1 MKRRDFN
8 QLIAL
13 GTLGL
18 AYSSPTYNKKISLA
32 QWSLH
37 RTIKIKKEL
46 SPNDFSIKAREM
58 GFDAVEY
65 VSSLYWNEL
74 KSRSIAKIT
83 KELVSKSNDNDIK
96 NLLIMVD
103 GEGDLAAK
111 NNYKR
116 EKAIENHVK
125 WIEIL
130 LLTINNLNLTRNKMI
145 LKLKDGEVE
154 IELYPKL
161 APNHVKRFET
171 FAKEGKY
178 DGVVFHRVIDGFM
191 AQTGDVKY
199 GNSNSPDYN
208 LDLAGTGG
216 SELPNLKAGSSSV
229 SSFTGSSSSTVI
241 VIIGLPST
249 TIVIVFDSALDVV
262 KHNTRAVININVLN
276 FLTKL
281 KKVMALMVQYQI
293 QIKLSVLNL
302 NNFFK
307 WH

>member
-83 KELVSKSNDNDIK
+83 RELVSKSNDNDIK

-125 WIEIL
+125 WIEMAHELGCHSIRV
-130 LLTINNLNLTRNKMI
+130 NLNGEKEKKNWIEYSSKSLT
-145 LKLKDGEVE
+145 KLCSFARKDKINIIVENHGGLSSNAKLLAKVMKEV
-154 IELYPKL
+154 
-161 APNHVKRFET
+161 
-171 FAKEGKY
+171 
-178 DGVVFHRVIDGFM
+178 
-191 AQTGDVKY
+191 
-199 GNSNSPDYN
+199 N
-208 LDLAGTGG
+208 LDNCGTLPDFGNFCIEKEDPNNYFSNCINEYDKYLG
-216 SELPNLKAGSSSV
+216 MEELMPYAKAVSAKSFDFNNNGEESTIDFKRIIDIV
-229 SSFTGSSSSTVI
+229 SSFKYKGYYGI
-241 VIIGLPST
+241 EYEG
-249 TIVIVFDSALDVV
+249 
-262 KHNTRAVININVLN
+262 
-276 FLTKL
+276 
-281 KKVMALMVQYQI
+281 
-293 QIKLSVLNL
+293 LNL
-302 NNFFK
+302 SEEK
-307 WH
+307 GILKTKKLLERHL

>member
-111 NNYKR
+111 NNYMR

-125 WIEIL
+125 WIEMAHELGCHSIRV
-130 LLTINNLNLTRNKMI
+130 NLNGEKEKKNWIEYSSKSLT
-145 LKLKDGEVE
+145 KLCSFARKDKINIIVENHGGLSSNAKLLAKVMKEV
-154 IELYPKL
+154 
-161 APNHVKRFET
+161 
-171 FAKEGKY
+171 
-178 DGVVFHRVIDGFM
+178 
-191 AQTGDVKY
+191 
-199 GNSNSPDYN
+199 N
-208 LDLAGTGG
+208 LDNCGTLPDFGNFCIEKEDPNNYFSNCINEYDKYLG
-216 SELPNLKAGSSSV
+216 MEELMPYAKAISAKSFDFNNNGEESTIDFKKIIDIV
-229 SSFTGSSSSTVI
+229 SSFKYKGYYGI
-241 VIIGLPST
+241 EYEG
-249 TIVIVFDSALDVV
+249 
-262 KHNTRAVININVLN
+262 
-276 FLTKL
+276 
-281 KKVMALMVQYQI
+281 
-293 QIKLSVLNL
+293 LNL
-302 NNFFK
+302 SEEK
-307 WH
+307 GILKTKKLLERHL

>member
-111 NNYKR
+111 NNSKR
-116 EKAIENHVK
+116 EKAIENHIK
-125 WIEIL
+125 WIEMAHELGCHSIRV
-130 LLTINNLNLTRNKMI
+130 NLNGEKQKENWIEYSSKSLT
-145 LKLKDGEVE
+145 KLCSIAKKDKINIIVENHGGLSSNAKLLAKVMKEV
-154 IELYPKL
+154 
-161 APNHVKRFET
+161 
-171 FAKEGKY
+171 
-178 DGVVFHRVIDGFM
+178 
-191 AQTGDVKY
+191 
-199 GNSNSPDYN
+199 N
-208 LDLAGTGG
+208 LDNCGTLPDFGNFCIEKEDPNNYFSNCINEYDKYLG
-216 SELPNLKAGSSSV
+216 MEELMPYAKAVSAKSFDFNNNGEESTIDFKRIIDIV
-229 SSFTGSSSSTVI
+229 SSFKYKGYYGI
-241 VIIGLPST
+241 EYEG
-249 TIVIVFDSALDVV
+249 
-262 KHNTRAVININVLN
+262 
-276 FLTKL
+276 
-281 KKVMALMVQYQI
+281 
-293 QIKLSVLNL
+293 LNL
-302 NNFFK
+302 SEEK
-307 WH
+307 GILKTKKLLERHL

>member
-125 WIEIL
+125 WIEMAHELGCHSIRV
-130 LLTINNLNLTRNKMI
+130 NLNGEKQKENWIEYSSKSLT
-145 LKLKDGEVE
+145 KLCSIAKKDKINIIVENHGGLSSNAKLLAKVMKEV
-154 IELYPKL
+154 
-161 APNHVKRFET
+161 
-171 FAKEGKY
+171 
-178 DGVVFHRVIDGFM
+178 
-191 AQTGDVKY
+191 
-199 GNSNSPDYN
+199 N
-208 LDLAGTGG
+208 LDNCGTLPDFGNFCIEKEDPNNYFSNCINEYDKYLG
-216 SELPNLKAGSSSV
+216 MEELMPYAKAVSAKSFDFNNNGEESTIDFKRIIDIV
-229 SSFTGSSSSTVI
+229 SSFKYKGYYGI
-241 VIIGLPST
+241 EYEG
-249 TIVIVFDSALDVV
+249 
-262 KHNTRAVININVLN
+262 
-276 FLTKL
+276 
-281 KKVMALMVQYQI
+281 
-293 QIKLSVLNL
+293 LNL
-302 NNFFK
+302 SEEK
-307 WH
+307 GILKTKKLLERHL

>member
-18 AYSSPTYNKKISLA
+18 AYSSPTHNKKISLA

-125 WIEIL
+125 WIEMAHELGCHSIRV
-130 LLTINNLNLTRNKMI
+130 NLNGEMEKKNWIEYSSKSLT
-145 LKLKDGEVE
+145 KLCSFARKDKINIIVENHGGLSSNAKLLAKVMKEV
-154 IELYPKL
+154 
-161 APNHVKRFET
+161 
-171 FAKEGKY
+171 
-178 DGVVFHRVIDGFM
+178 
-191 AQTGDVKY
+191 
-199 GNSNSPDYN
+199 N
-208 LDLAGTGG
+208 LDNCGTLPDFGNFCIEKEDPNNYFSNCINEYDKYLG
-216 SELPNLKAGSSSV
+216 MEELMPYAKAISAKSFDFNNNGEESTIDFKKIINIV
-229 SSFTGSSSSTVI
+229 SSFKYKGYYGI
-241 VIIGLPST
+241 EYEG
-249 TIVIVFDSALDVV
+249 
-262 KHNTRAVININVLN
+262 
-276 FLTKL
+276 
-281 KKVMALMVQYQI
+281 
-293 QIKLSVLNL
+293 LNL
-302 NNFFK
+302 SEEK
-307 WH
+307 GILKTKKLLERHL

>member
-83 KELVSKSNDNDIK
+83 RELVSKSNDNDIK

-111 NNYKR
+111 NNSKR
-116 EKAIENHVK
+116 EKAIENHIK
-125 WIEIL
+125 WIEMAHELGCHSIRV
-130 LLTINNLNLTRNKMI
+130 NLNGEKQKENWIEYSSKSLT
-145 LKLKDGEVE
+145 KLCSIAKKDKINIIVENHGGLSSNAKLLAKVMKEV
-154 IELYPKL
+154 
-161 APNHVKRFET
+161 
-171 FAKEGKY
+171 
-178 DGVVFHRVIDGFM
+178 
-191 AQTGDVKY
+191 
-199 GNSNSPDYN
+199 N
-208 LDLAGTGG
+208 LDNCGTLPDFGNFCIEKEDPNNYFSNCINEYDKYLG
-216 SELPNLKAGSSSV
+216 MEELMPYAKAVSAKSFDFNNNGEESTIDFKKIIDIV
-229 SSFTGSSSSTVI
+229 SSFKYKGYYGI
-241 VIIGLPST
+241 EYEG
-249 TIVIVFDSALDVV
+249 
-262 KHNTRAVININVLN
+262 
-276 FLTKL
+276 
-281 KKVMALMVQYQI
+281 
-293 QIKLSVLNL
+293 LNL
-302 NNFFK
+302 SEEK
-307 WH
+307 GILKTKKLLERHL

>member
-125 WIEIL
+125 WIEMAHELGCHSIRV
-130 LLTINNLNLTRNKMI
+130 NLNGEKEKKNWIEYSSKSLT
-145 LKLKDGEVE
+145 KLCSFARKDKINIIVENHGGLSSNAKLLAKVMKEV
-154 IELYPKL
+154 
-161 APNHVKRFET
+161 
-171 FAKEGKY
+171 
-178 DGVVFHRVIDGFM
+178 
-191 AQTGDVKY
+191 
-199 GNSNSPDYN
+199 N
-208 LDLAGTGG
+208 LDNCGTLPDFGNFCIEKEDPNNYFSNCINEYDKYLG
-216 SELPNLKAGSSSV
+216 MEELMPYAKAISAKSFDFNNNGEESTIDFKKIIDIV
-229 SSFTGSSSSTVI
+229 SSFKYKGYYGI
-241 VIIGLPST
+241 EYEG
-249 TIVIVFDSALDVV
+249 
-262 KHNTRAVININVLN
+262 
-276 FLTKL
+276 
-281 KKVMALMVQYQI
+281 
-293 QIKLSVLNL
+293 LNL
-302 NNFFK
+302 SEEK
-307 WH
+307 GILKTKKLLERHL

>member
-83 KELVSKSNDNDIK
+83 RELVSKSNDNDIK

-125 WIEIL
+125 WIEMAHELGCHSIRV
-130 LLTINNLNLTRNKMI
+130 NLNGEKQKENWIEYSSKSLT
-145 LKLKDGEVE
+145 KLCSFARKDKINIIVENHGGLSSNAKLLAKVMKEV
-154 IELYPKL
+154 
-161 APNHVKRFET
+161 
-171 FAKEGKY
+171 
-178 DGVVFHRVIDGFM
+178 
-191 AQTGDVKY
+191 
-199 GNSNSPDYN
+199 N
-208 LDLAGTGG
+208 LDNCGTLPDFGNFCIEKEDPNNYFSNCINEYDKYLG
-216 SELPNLKAGSSSV
+216 MEELMPYAKAISAKSFDFNNNGEESTIDFKKIIDIV
-229 SSFTGSSSSTVI
+229 SSFKYKGYYGI
-241 VIIGLPST
+241 EYEG
-249 TIVIVFDSALDVV
+249 
-262 KHNTRAVININVLN
+262 
-276 FLTKL
+276 
-281 KKVMALMVQYQI
+281 
-293 QIKLSVLNL
+293 LNL
-302 NNFFK
+302 SEEK
-307 WH
+307 GILKTKKLLERHL

>member
-83 KELVSKSNDNDIK
+83 RELVSKSNDNDIK

-111 NNYKR
+111 NNSKR
-116 EKAIENHVK
+116 EKAIENHIK
-125 WIEIL
+125 WIEMAHELGCHSIRV
-130 LLTINNLNLTRNKMI
+130 NLNGEKEKKNWIEYSSKSLT
-145 LKLKDGEVE
+145 KLCSFARKDKINIIVENHGGLSSNAKLLAKVMKEV
-154 IELYPKL
+154 
-161 APNHVKRFET
+161 
-171 FAKEGKY
+171 
-178 DGVVFHRVIDGFM
+178 
-191 AQTGDVKY
+191 
-199 GNSNSPDYN
+199 N
-208 LDLAGTGG
+208 LDNCGTLPDFGNFCIEKEDPNNYFSNCINEYDKYLG
-216 SELPNLKAGSSSV
+216 MEELMPYAKAISAKSFDFNNNGEESTIDFKKIIDIV
-229 SSFTGSSSSTVI
+229 SSFKYKGYYGI
-241 VIIGLPST
+241 EYEG
-249 TIVIVFDSALDVV
+249 
-262 KHNTRAVININVLN
+262 
-276 FLTKL
+276 
-281 KKVMALMVQYQI
+281 
-293 QIKLSVLNL
+293 LNL
-302 NNFFK
+302 SEEK
-307 WH
+307 GILKTKKLLERHL

>member
-83 KELVSKSNDNDIK
+83 RELVSKSNDNDIK

-125 WIEIL
+125 WIEMAHELGCHSIRV
-130 LLTINNLNLTRNKMI
+130 NLNGEKEKKNWIEYSSKSLT
-145 LKLKDGEVE
+145 KLCSFARKDKINIIVENHGGLSSNAKLLAKVMKEV
-154 IELYPKL
+154 
-161 APNHVKRFET
+161 
-171 FAKEGKY
+171 
-178 DGVVFHRVIDGFM
+178 
-191 AQTGDVKY
+191 
-199 GNSNSPDYN
+199 N
-208 LDLAGTGG
+208 LDNCGTLPDFGNFCIEKEDPNNYFSNCINEYDKYLG
-216 SELPNLKAGSSSV
+216 MEELMPYAKAISAKSFDFNNNGEESTIDFKKIIDIV
-229 SSFTGSSSSTVI
+229 SSFKYKGYYGI
-241 VIIGLPST
+241 EYEG
-249 TIVIVFDSALDVV
+249 
-262 KHNTRAVININVLN
+262 
-276 FLTKL
+276 
-281 KKVMALMVQYQI
+281 
-293 QIKLSVLNL
+293 LNL
-302 NNFFK
+302 SEEK
-307 WH
+307 GILKTKKLLERHL

>member
-103 GEGDLAAK
+103 GEGDLVAK

-125 WIEIL
+125 WIEMAHELGCHSIRV
-130 LLTINNLNLTRNKMI
+130 NLNGEKEKKNWIEYSSKSLT
-145 LKLKDGEVE
+145 KLCSFARKDKINIIVENHGGLSSNAKLLAKVMKEV
-154 IELYPKL
+154 
-161 APNHVKRFET
+161 
-171 FAKEGKY
+171 
-178 DGVVFHRVIDGFM
+178 
-191 AQTGDVKY
+191 
-199 GNSNSPDYN
+199 N
-208 LDLAGTGG
+208 LDNCGTLPDFGNFCIEKEDPNNYFSNCINEYDKYLG
-216 SELPNLKAGSSSV
+216 MEELMPYAKAVSAKSFDFNNNGEESTIDFKKIIDIV
-229 SSFTGSSSSTVI
+229 SSFKYKGYYGI
-241 VIIGLPST
+241 EYEG
-249 TIVIVFDSALDVV
+249 
-262 KHNTRAVININVLN
+262 
-276 FLTKL
+276 
-281 KKVMALMVQYQI
+281 
-293 QIKLSVLNL
+293 LNL
-302 NNFFK
+302 SEEK
-307 WH
+307 GILKTKKLLERHL

>member
-83 KELVSKSNDNDIK
+83 RELVSKSNDNDIK

-111 NNYKR
+111 NNSKR
-116 EKAIENHVK
+116 EKAIENHIK
-125 WIEIL
+125 WIEMAHELGCHSIRV
-130 LLTINNLNLTRNKMI
+130 NLNGEKQKENWIEYSSKSLT
-145 LKLKDGEVE
+145 KLCSIAKKDKINIIVENHGGLSSNAKLLAKVMKEV
-154 IELYPKL
+154 
-161 APNHVKRFET
+161 
-171 FAKEGKY
+171 
-178 DGVVFHRVIDGFM
+178 
-191 AQTGDVKY
+191 
-199 GNSNSPDYN
+199 N
-208 LDLAGTGG
+208 LDNCGTLPDFGNFCIEKEDPNNYFSNCINEYDKYLG
-216 SELPNLKAGSSSV
+216 MEELMPYAKAISAKSFDFNNNGEESTIDFKKIIDIV
-229 SSFTGSSSSTVI
+229 SSFKYKGYYGI
-241 VIIGLPST
+241 EYEG
-249 TIVIVFDSALDVV
+249 
-262 KHNTRAVININVLN
+262 
-276 FLTKL
+276 
-281 KKVMALMVQYQI
+281 
-293 QIKLSVLNL
+293 LNL
-302 NNFFK
+302 SEEK
-307 WH
+307 GILKTKKLLERHL

>member
-125 WIEIL
+125 WIEMAHELGCHSIRV
-130 LLTINNLNLTRNKMI
+130 NLNGEKQKENWIEYSSKSLT
-145 LKLKDGEVE
+145 KLCSIARKDKINIIVENHGGLSSNAKLLAKVMKEV
-154 IELYPKL
+154 
-161 APNHVKRFET
+161 
-171 FAKEGKY
+171 
-178 DGVVFHRVIDGFM
+178 
-191 AQTGDVKY
+191 
-199 GNSNSPDYN
+199 N
-208 LDLAGTGG
+208 LDNCGTLPDFGNFCIEKEDPNNYFSNCINEYDKYLG
-216 SELPNLKAGSSSV
+216 MEELMPYAKAISAKSFDFNNNGEESTIDFKKIIDIV
-229 SSFTGSSSSTVI
+229 SSFKYKGYYGI
-241 VIIGLPST
+241 EYEG
-249 TIVIVFDSALDVV
+249 
-262 KHNTRAVININVLN
+262 
-276 FLTKL
+276 
-281 KKVMALMVQYQI
+281 
-293 QIKLSVLNL
+293 LNL
-302 NNFFK
+302 SEEK
-307 WH
+307 GILKTKKLLERHL

>member
-125 WIEIL
+125 WIEMAHELGCHSIRV
-130 LLTINNLNLTRNKMI
+130 NLN
-145 LKLKDGEVE
+145 GEKGKKNW
-154 IELYPKL
+154 IEY
-161 APNHVKRFET
+161 
-171 FAKEGKY
+171 
-178 DGVVFHRVIDGFM
+178 
-191 AQTGDVKY
+191 
-199 GNSNSPDYN
+199 
-208 LDLAGTGG
+208 
-216 SELPNLKAGSSSV
+216 SSKS
-229 SSFTGSSSSTVI
+229 
-241 VIIGLPST
+241 
-249 TIVIVFDSALDVV
+249 
-262 KHNTRAVININVLN
+262 
-276 FLTKL
+276 LTKL
-281 KKVMALMVQYQI
+281 CSIAKKDKINIIVENHGGLSSNAKLLAKVMKEVNLDNCGTLPDFGNFCIEKEDPNNYFSNCINEYDKYLGMEELMPYAKAVSAKSFDFNNNGEESTIDFKRIIDIVRSFEYKGYYGI
-293 QIKLSVLNL
+293 EYEGLNL
-302 NNFFK
+302 SEEK
-307 WH
+307 GILKTKKLLERHL

>member
-125 WIEIL
+125 WIEMAHELGCHSIRV
-130 LLTINNLNLTRNKMI
+130 NLNGEKEKENWIEYSSKSLT
-145 LKLKDGEVE
+145 KLCSFARKDKINIIVENHGGLSSNAKLLAKVMKEV
-154 IELYPKL
+154 
-161 APNHVKRFET
+161 
-171 FAKEGKY
+171 
-178 DGVVFHRVIDGFM
+178 
-191 AQTGDVKY
+191 
-199 GNSNSPDYN
+199 N
-208 LDLAGTGG
+208 LDNCGTLPDFGNFCIEKEDPNNYFSNCINEYDKYLG
-216 SELPNLKAGSSSV
+216 MEELMPYAKAVSAKSFDFNNNGEESTIDFKRIIDIV
-229 SSFTGSSSSTVI
+229 SSFEYKGYYGI
-241 VIIGLPST
+241 EYEG
-249 TIVIVFDSALDVV
+249 
-262 KHNTRAVININVLN
+262 
-276 FLTKL
+276 
-281 KKVMALMVQYQI
+281 
-293 QIKLSVLNL
+293 LNL
-302 NNFFK
+302 SEEK
-307 WH
+307 GILKTKKLLERHL

>member
-116 EKAIENHVK
+116 EKAIENHIK
-125 WIEIL
+125 WIEMAHELGCHSIRV
-130 LLTINNLNLTRNKMI
+130 NLNGEKQKENWIEYSSKSLT
-145 LKLKDGEVE
+145 KLCSIAKKDKINIIVENHGGLSSNAKLLAKVMKEV
-154 IELYPKL
+154 
-161 APNHVKRFET
+161 
-171 FAKEGKY
+171 
-178 DGVVFHRVIDGFM
+178 
-191 AQTGDVKY
+191 
-199 GNSNSPDYN
+199 N
-208 LDLAGTGG
+208 LDNCGTLPDFGNFCIEKEDPNNYFSNCINEYDKYLG
-216 SELPNLKAGSSSV
+216 MEELMPYAKAISAKSFDFNNNGEESTIDFKKIIDIV
-229 SSFTGSSSSTVI
+229 SSFKYKGYYGI
-241 VIIGLPST
+241 EYEG
-249 TIVIVFDSALDVV
+249 
-262 KHNTRAVININVLN
+262 
-276 FLTKL
+276 
-281 KKVMALMVQYQI
+281 
-293 QIKLSVLNL
+293 LNL
-302 NNFFK
+302 SEEK
-307 WH
+307 GILKTKKLLERHL

>member
-125 WIEIL
+125 WIEMAHELGCHSIRV
-130 LLTINNLNLTRNKMI
+130 NLNGEKEKKNWIEYSSKSLTKLCSIARNDKI
-145 LKLKDGEVE
+145 NIIVENHGGLSSNAKLLAKVMKEV
-154 IELYPKL
+154 
-161 APNHVKRFET
+161 
-171 FAKEGKY
+171 
-178 DGVVFHRVIDGFM
+178 
-191 AQTGDVKY
+191 
-199 GNSNSPDYN
+199 N
-208 LDLAGTGG
+208 LDNCGTLPDFGNFCIEKEDPNNYFSNCINEYDKYLG
-216 SELPNLKAGSSSV
+216 MEELMPYAKAVSAKSFDFNNNGEESTIDFKKIIDIV
-229 SSFTGSSSSTVI
+229 SSFKYKGYYGI
-241 VIIGLPST
+241 EYEG
-249 TIVIVFDSALDVV
+249 
-262 KHNTRAVININVLN
+262 
-276 FLTKL
+276 
-281 KKVMALMVQYQI
+281 
-293 QIKLSVLNL
+293 LNL
-302 NNFFK
+302 SEEK
-307 WH
+307 GILKTKKLLERHL

>member
-125 WIEIL
+125 WIEMAHELGCHSIRV
-130 LLTINNLNLTRNKMI
+130 NLNGEMEKKNWIEYSSKSLT
-145 LKLKDGEVE
+145 KLCSFARKDKINIIVENHGGLSSNAKLLAKVMKEV
-154 IELYPKL
+154 
-161 APNHVKRFET
+161 
-171 FAKEGKY
+171 
-178 DGVVFHRVIDGFM
+178 
-191 AQTGDVKY
+191 
-199 GNSNSPDYN
+199 N
-208 LDLAGTGG
+208 LDNCGTLPDFGNFCIEKEDPNNYFSNCINEYDKYLG
-216 SELPNLKAGSSSV
+216 MEELMPYAKAISAKSFDFNNNGEESTIDFKRIIDIV
-229 SSFTGSSSSTVI
+229 SSFKYKGYYGI
-241 VIIGLPST
+241 EYEG
-249 TIVIVFDSALDVV
+249 
-262 KHNTRAVININVLN
+262 
-276 FLTKL
+276 
-281 KKVMALMVQYQI
+281 
-293 QIKLSVLNL
+293 LNL
-302 NNFFK
+302 SEEK
-307 WH
+307 GILKTKKLLERHL

>member
-125 WIEIL
+125 WIEMAHELGCHSIRV
-130 LLTINNLNLTRNKMI
+130 NLN
-145 LKLKDGEVE
+145 GEKQKE
-154 IELYPKL
+154 NWIEY
-161 APNHVKRFET
+161 
-171 FAKEGKY
+171 
-178 DGVVFHRVIDGFM
+178 
-191 AQTGDVKY
+191 
-199 GNSNSPDYN
+199 
-208 LDLAGTGG
+208 
-216 SELPNLKAGSSSV
+216 SSKS
-229 SSFTGSSSSTVI
+229 
-241 VIIGLPST
+241 
-249 TIVIVFDSALDVV
+249 
-262 KHNTRAVININVLN
+262 
-276 FLTKL
+276 LTKL
-281 KKVMALMVQYQI
+281 CSIARKDKINIIVENHGGLSSNAKLLAKVMKEVNLDNCGTLPDFGNFCIEKEDPNNYFSNCINEYDKYLGMEELMPYAKAVSAKSFDFNNNGEESTIDFKRIIDIVRSFKYKGYYGI
-293 QIKLSVLNL
+293 EYEGLNL
-302 NNFFK
+302 SEEK
-307 WH
+307 GILKTKKLLERHL